1 MEAIKKVENNRKT
14 VDALSLVTAVN
25 SLILILKGETNRNTI
40 KQVLL
45 LLEKTFN
52 YNNKDT
58 ADILSAGAMIDL
70 CNVLERYMLDM
81 ESLSSPTPSTPR
93 EESNSTRHLVVLLSG
108 FICSVS
114 LSEESAEL
122 SLSQERLRA
131 TFLQF
136 VLASFS
142 SVSQESIDESKSL
155 LVISA
160 LAVLAASLPQV

>member
-1 MEAIKKVENNRKT
+1 MEAIKRVENNRKA
-14 VDALSLVTAVN
+14 VDAVSLVTAVN

-40 KQVLL
+40 KQTLL
-45 LLEKTFN
+45 LLERTFN
-52 YNNKDT
+52 YDNKDT
-58 ADILSAGAMIDL
+58 ANMLSARAMIDL

-81 ESLSSPTPSTPR
+81 ESLNSPTPSTPH
-93 EESNSTRHLVVLLSG
+93 EESNSTRHLVVFLSG

-122 SLSQERLRA
+122 SISQERLRT

-136 VLASFS
+136 VLTSFS

-160 LAVLAASLPQV
+160 LAVLAPSPPQA